1 MLYVAFVLSNSSSEL
16 CLYQGT
22 WINIIKPHKFPL
34 NIFLYGEM
42 RKILFQ
48 LSFFSSSP
56 QTQTFQTIPL
66 EAEKKDSTKTK

>member
-1 MLYVAFVLSNSSSEL
+1 MLYVAVVLCNSSSEL
-16 CLYQGT
+16 SLYQGT

-34 NIFLYGEM
+34 NIFLCGEM

-56 QTQTFQTIPL
+56 QTFQTIPL